1 MALRFR
7 RRITLAP
14 GLRMNLSGSGIS
26 FSAGPRGAS
35 MTFGK
40 RGTYLNTGIP
50 GSGLYSRERLGG
62 SPRSTAAPQRDG
74 TEKVT
79 ISAQVKIEEDG
90 TLIFTDSTGA
100 PLSKYMIEQA
110 KKQNR
115 DAILGAIQSTCD
127 EINQRVE
134 SVAEV
139 HLATPR
145 PDTKPTFDP
154 PPFDLPQPARPAPAR
169 PGFFAKLIRSKR
181 EAIERQ
187 NVDALRAYEIKLA
200 EWQRAKVDYVATV
213 ATRTKLIEQDIYTD
227 PAAME
232 SHFEGV
238 LGEIVWPRETVVS
251 FEIRDGA
258 TTVLLDVDLPEI
270 EDMPTKT
277 ASVPQRGLKLTVKD
291 LPAAKVRK
299 LYVGHVHGVLFRVI
313 GEAFA
318 ALPTVQTVVASGYS
332 QRPDKGTGRVND
344 EYLLSVR
351 VPRAEWGEI
360 DFASLYAIDVTKAF
374 DRFDLR
380 RSMTRTSDF
389 GAIQPFSAVREE
401 VSR

>member
-7 RRITLAP
+7 KRITLAP
-14 GLRMNLSGSGIS
+14 GLRMNLSGSGAS

-35 MTFGK
+35 TTFGK

-50 GSGLYSRERLGG
+50 GSGLYSREQLGG
-62 SPRSTAAPQRDG
+62 SPRSTVTPQSAG

-79 ISAQVKIEEDG
+79 ISATVKVEEDG
-90 TLIFTDSTGA
+90 TLVFTGSNGA
-100 PLSKYMIEQA
+100 PLSEYTIEQA

-115 DAILGAIQSTCD
+115 DAILGAIKATCD

-134 SVAEV
+134 SVSEV

-181 EAIERQ
+181 EATERQ

-200 EWQRAKVDYVATV
+200 AWQRAKVDYDATV
-213 ATRTKLIEQDIYTD
+213 ATRKKLIEQDIYTD
-227 PAAME
+227 AAAME
-232 SHFEGV
+232 QHFECV
-238 LGEIVWPRETVVS
+238 LGEIDWPRETALS
-251 FEIRDGA
+251 FEIENDGA
-258 TTVLLDVDLPEI
+258 KVMVDVDLPEF

-277 ASVPQRGLKLTVKD
+277 ATVPQRGLKLTVKE
-291 LPAAKVRK
+291 LPATKVRR
-299 LYVGHVHGVLFRVI
+299 LYMDHVHGVVFRVI
-313 GEAFA
+313 GETFA
-318 ALPTVQTVVASGYS
+318 SLPSAQTVVVSGYS
-332 QRPDKGTGRVND
+332 QRPDKGTGQIAD

-351 VPRAEWGEI
+351 VPRAAWGEI
-360 DFASLYAIDVTKAF
+360 DFSNLSAIDVVEALA
-374 DRFDLR
+374 RFDLR
-380 RSMTRTSDF
+380 RDVTRTAVF
-389 GAIQPFSAVREE
+389 NPIEPFQA
-401 VSR
+401 

>member
-62 SPRSTAAPQRDG
+62 SPRSTAAPQRAG

-100 PLSKYMIEQA
+100 PLSEYMIEQA

-200 EWQRAKVDYVATV
+200 EWQRAKVDYEATV
-213 ATRTKLIEQDIYTD
+213 ATRRKLIEQDIYTD
-227 PAAME
+227 AAAME
-232 SHFEGV
+232 QHFEGV
-238 LGEIVWPRETVVS
+238 LGEIEWPRETAVS
-251 FEIRDGA
+251 FEIPDGG

-270 EDMPTKT
+270 EDMPTKA
-277 ASVPQRGLKLTVKD
+277 ASVPQRGLKLTVKE

-299 LYVGHVHGVLFRVI
+299 LYMGHVHGVLFRAI

-332 QRPDKGTGRVND
+332 QRPDKSTAKILD
-344 EYLLSVR
+344 EYLLSIR
-351 VPRAEWGEI
+351 VQREAWRQI
-360 DFASLYAIDVTKAF
+360 DFGNLEALDPADALG
-374 DRFDLR
+374 RFDLR
-380 RSMTRTSDF
+380 RQAAKTGVFDPIS
-389 GAIQPFSAVREE
+389 PFSA
-401 VSR
+401 